1 MLNGGTITYIC
12 GLPTRSSTYY
22 KGLEM
27 TTAYDVPAGVL
38 IERLSDYIKG
48 NINEVKAP
56 SWAEYVKTGSHVER
70 APHDPDWWYV
80 RTASMMRKLYM
91 HGPIGVSHLRK
102 AYGGRKRMGVRPAH
116 FRKAGGNILRK
127 ILQQLETAQL
137 VEKVDK
143 KGRVVSKKG
152 RSLLDAMSGQIKR
165 EMEKEVPAIK
175 KY

>member
-12 GLPTRSSTYY
+12 GSPTSSSAQY
-22 KGLEM
+22 KGLDM

-48 NINEVKAP
+48 NINEIKPPV
-56 SWAEYVKTGSHVER
+56 WAEYVKTGSHVER
-70 APHDPDWWYV
+70 APHDPNWWYV
-80 RTASMMRKLYM
+80 RTASLMRKLYM
-91 HGPIGVSHLRK
+91 NGPIGVSNLRK

-143 KGRVVSKKG
+143 KGRIVSLKG
-152 RSLLDAMSGQIKR
+152 RSLLDAMSGQIQEGNGKR
-165 EMEKEVPAIK
+165 NSRN
-175 KY
+175 